1 MPLYFMTVARYKTLR
16 MCTFFTHK
24 DHTFH
29 CQEILFIRTNKM
41 KSVHIHLDTLF
52 FSCNGLYLILASHN
66 DSSNVIWVLFS
77 FSCSFCHMTKFCSV
91 FMFCVC
97 VLTID
102 FRFCWRLC
110 YHFVISKIS
119 FFIYVSFCAVH
130 ASSHRRQHDKA
141 LSPHN
146 LKQFSK

>member
-1 MPLYFMTVARYKTLR
+1 MPLYFMTVARYRTLR

-66 DSSNVIWVLFS
+66 DISNVIWVLFS

-97 VLTID
+97 VD
-102 FRFCWRLC
+102 NRFSLLL
-110 YHFVISKIS
+110 KALL
-119 FFIYVSFCAVH
+119 SFCYLQNIIFYLCILLCGSRVIK
-130 ASSHRRQHDKA
+130 STST
-141 LSPHN
+141 
-146 LKQFSK
+146 